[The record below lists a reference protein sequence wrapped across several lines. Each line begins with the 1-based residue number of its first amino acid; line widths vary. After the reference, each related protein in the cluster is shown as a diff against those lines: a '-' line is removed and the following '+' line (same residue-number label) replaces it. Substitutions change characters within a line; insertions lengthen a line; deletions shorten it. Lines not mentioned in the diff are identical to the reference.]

1 MGASNNTLKLP
12 TIGLI
17 LLAAS
22 CRAIDYSTIIS
33 INPSSTPYNG
43 HHYSSYAFSS
53 SDSAYTYKSEYG
65 QNSDNPPS
73 YGSSTQSGYSTPTWY
88 TSEPEYSQTPSE
100 PQYSSTPVP
109 TQKSSYGNSVY
120 SPGYPSYS
128 SQRSGYNY
136 EDSNYPAYPT
146 KTPVGPQR
154 PGYSPNPGKPSE
166 PESPYNPRSVTS
178 KFTAVVGA
186 QPKVIERR
194 SIDVLQR
201 DHKDVFNMLIL
212 ALESLQKRAETEDLS
227 YYQLSGKI

>member
-1 MGASNNTLKLP
+1 MS
-12 TIGLI
+12 GLDQNGPYI
-17 LLAAS
+17 SS
-22 CRAIDYSTIIS
+22 CRAIGYSTVIS

-43 HHYSSYAFSS
+43 HHYPSYAFSS

-65 QNSDNPPS
+65 QNSDNPPN

-100 PQYSSTPVP
+100 PQYNSTPVP

-120 SPGYPSYS
+120 LPGYPSYS
-128 SQRSGYNY
+128 SQQSGYNSK
-136 EDSNYPAYPT
+136 DSNHPAYPT

-166 PESPYNPRSVTS
+166 PESPYNPRSRTS

>member
-1 MGASNNTLKLP
+1 MNGLDQNGAYIS
-12 TIGLI
+12 
-17 LLAAS
+17 S
-22 CRAIDYSTIIS
+22 CRAIGYSTIIS

-65 QNSDNPPS
+65 QNSDNPPN

-100 PQYSSTPVP
+100 PQYKSTPVP

-120 SPGYPSYS
+120 SPGYSSYS
-128 SQRSGYNY
+128 SQQSGYNY
-136 EDSNYPAYPT
+136 EDSNYPADPT

-154 PGYSPNPGKPSE
+154 PGYSP
-166 PESPYNPRSVTS
+166 YNPRSGTS